1 MEIYKDLLNKLK
13 VNTLFVTIFCIIL
26 IFHKIFTAH
35 QLDYI
40 FYISLSFIITRA
52 IEFFGLD
59 KWYRLNFGT
68 QANELKN
75 IYENCSDQ
83 DKETIK
89 RLQQAKAISLAVSL
103 GRTEANTQYGIKYYT
118 LLNNKAIAMYIQ
130 GHTLASLEKCN
141 LINISRKIQCGSGNY
156 ETITLNPII
165 DYYLEKQQRNNSKE
179 QKAKK

>member
-35 QLDYI
+35 QFDYI
-40 FYISLSFIITRA
+40 FYISLSFITTRA

-89 RLQQAKAISLAVSL
+89 RLQQAKTASLPLNNAGFKTLSS
-103 GRTEANTQYGIKYYT
+103 TAEYYT
-118 LLNNKAIAMYIQ
+118 LLNNKTSPMYIK
-130 GHTLASLEKCN
+130 GNTLVNLEKCN
-141 LINISRKIQCGSGNY
+141 LISVTRTIQRGSGNY
-156 ETITLNPII
+156 EIITLNPII
-165 DYYLEKQQRNNSKE
+165 DYYLEKQQRNNSKK
-179 QKAKK
+179 QKVKK